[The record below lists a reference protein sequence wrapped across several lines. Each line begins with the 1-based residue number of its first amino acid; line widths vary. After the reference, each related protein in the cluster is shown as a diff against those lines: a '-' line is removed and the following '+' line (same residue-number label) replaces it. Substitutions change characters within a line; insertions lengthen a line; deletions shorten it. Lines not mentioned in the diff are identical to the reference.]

1 MNSTMSCNINDND
14 IQQLAVTQKPPLLGM
29 TVKEMQDMALSLF
42 LPKFV
47 GKQLAQWVYGKCARS
62 FDDMTNISL
71 KNRQLLGENL
81 TMGTAEPLQTL
92 VSVDGTEKYLF
103 PTCSGQFIETV
114 YIPDKDRGTLCV
126 STQVGCKMNCLFC
139 QTGKQ
144 GFQGNLS
151 AGDIINQILNLP
163 EYETLTNFVFMGM
176 GEPMDNYDNI
186 MRVLEIMTSDWGLAM
201 SPTRITV
208 STAGVIPNMKRFI
221 NESKCNLAV
230 SLHSP
235 FHDERAKI
243 MPVEKSYP
251 INEVI
256 HAIRQHDWSGQR
268 RVSFEYIV
276 FKGLNDTPKHIN
288 ELAKQLGSLRCRVNL
303 IRFHAIPN
311 IDLQSPSLEDMVRF
325 RDKLNDKGIIA
336 TIRASRGQDIDAA
349 CGLLSTK
356 RV

>member
-1 MNSTMSCNINDND
+1 MKS
-14 IQQLAVTQKPPLLGM
+14 LLGM
-29 TVKEMQDMALSLF
+29 SLQELQDVVAQHNM
-42 LPKFV
+42 PKFTA
-47 GKQLAQWVYGKCARS
+47 KQLVDWLYRKRVAT
-62 FDDMTNISL
+62 FDEMTNLS
-71 KNRQLLGENL
+71 KQTRQILAENYE
-81 TMGTAEPLQTL
+81 TGYRAYADVQE
-92 VSVDGTEKYLF
+92 SRDGTKKYLF
-103 PTCSGQFIETV
+103 PAENGFVETA
-114 YIPDKDRGTLCV
+114 YIPEKERATLCV
-126 STQVGCKMNCLFC
+126 SCQVGCKMNCLFC

-163 EYETLTNFVFMGM
+163 EYETLSNFVFMGM

-221 NESKCNLAV
+221 NESKCNLAI

-235 FHDERAKI
+235 FHDERVKI
-243 MPVEKSYP
+243 MPVEKTYP

-303 IRFHAIPN
+303 IRFHVIPG
-311 IDLQSPSLEDMVRF
+311 IDLQSPSMDDMVRF

-356 RV
+356 R

>member
-1 MNSTMSCNINDND
+1 MK
-14 IQQLAVTQKPPLLGM
+14 ALLGM
-29 TVKEMQDMALSLF
+29 SLNELQELVAQHN
-42 LPKFV
+42 LPKFTA
-47 GKQLAQWVYGKCARS
+47 KQLVDWLYRKRVTT
-62 FDDMTNISL
+62 FEEMTNLS
-71 KNRQLLGENL
+71 KSTRQLLAENYE
-81 TMGTAEPLQTL
+81 TGYRAFEDVQE
-92 VSVDGTEKYLF
+92 SSDGTKKYLF
-103 PTCSGQFIETV
+103 PAENGYVETA
-114 YIPDKDRGTLCV
+114 YIPERERATLCV
-126 STQVGCKMNCLFC
+126 SCQVGCKMNCLFC

-163 EYETLTNFVFMGM
+163 EYENLSNFVFMGM

-208 STAGVIPNMKRFI
+208 STSGLIPNMKRFI
-221 NESKCNLAV
+221 KESKCNLAV

-235 FHDERAKI
+235 FHDERVNI
-243 MPVEKSYP
+243 MPVEKTYP

-256 HAIRQHDWSGQR
+256 HAIRQNDWSGQR

-276 FKGLNDTPKHIN
+276 FKGLNDTQKHVN
-288 ELAKQLGSLRCRVNL
+288 ELARQLGSLRCRVNL
-303 IRFHAIPN
+303 IRFHAIPG

-325 RDKLNDKGIIA
+325 RDRLNDKGIIA

-356 RV
+356 RG

>member
-1 MNSTMSCNINDND
+1 MQKIYNIM
-14 IQQLAVTQKPPLLGM
+14 KSLLGM
-29 TVKEMQDMALSLF
+29 SLVELQNVVAQHN
-42 LPKFV
+42 LPKFTA
-47 GKQLAQWVYGKCARS
+47 KQLVDWLYRKRVTT
-62 FDDMTNISL
+62 FDEMTNLS
-71 KNRQLLGENL
+71 KQTRQLLAENYE
-81 TMGTAEPLQTL
+81 TGYRAFADVQE
-92 VSVDGTEKYLF
+92 SKDGTKKYLF
-103 PTCSGQFIETV
+103 PAENGFVETA
-114 YIPDKDRGTLCV
+114 YIPEKERATLCV
-126 STQVGCKMNCLFC
+126 SCQVGCKMNCLFC

-151 AGDIINQILNLP
+151 AGDIINQIINLP
-163 EYETLTNFVFMGM
+163 EYENLSNFVFMGM

-235 FHDERAKI
+235 FHDERAQI
-243 MPVEKSYP
+243 MPVEKTYP

-276 FKGLNDTPKHIN
+276 FKGLNDTQKHIN
-288 ELAKQLGSLRCRVNL
+288 ELARQLGSLRCRVNL
-303 IRFHAIPN
+303 IRFHAIPG
-311 IDLQSPSLEDMVRF
+311 IDLQSPSMDDMVRF

-356 RV
+356 R

>member
-1 MNSTMSCNINDND
+1 MKS
-14 IQQLAVTQKPPLLGM
+14 LLGM
-29 TVKEMQDMALSLF
+29 SLQELQDVVAQHNM
-42 LPKFV
+42 PKFTA
-47 GKQLAQWVYGKCARS
+47 KQLVDWLYRKRVAT
-62 FDDMTNISL
+62 FDEMTNLS
-71 KNRQLLGENL
+71 KQTRQILAENYE
-81 TMGTAEPLQTL
+81 TGYRACADVQE
-92 VSVDGTEKYLF
+92 SRDGTKKYLF
-103 PTCSGQFIETV
+103 PAENGFVETA
-114 YIPDKDRGTLCV
+114 YIPEKERATLCV
-126 STQVGCKMNCLFC
+126 SCQVGCKMNCLFC

-151 AGDIINQILNLP
+151 AGDIINQILSLP
-163 EYETLTNFVFMGM
+163 EYETLSNFVFMGM

-221 NESKCNLAV
+221 NESKCNLAI

-235 FHDERAKI
+235 FHDERVKI
-243 MPVEKSYP
+243 MPVEKTYP

-303 IRFHAIPN
+303 IRFHVIPG
-311 IDLQSPSLEDMVRF
+311 IDLQSPSMDDMVRF

-356 RV
+356 R

>member
-1 MNSTMSCNINDND
+1 
-14 IQQLAVTQKPPLLGM
+14 
-29 TVKEMQDMALSLF
+29 
-42 LPKFV
+42 
-47 GKQLAQWVYGKCARS
+47 
-62 FDDMTNISL
+62 
-71 KNRQLLGENL
+71 
-81 TMGTAEPLQTL
+81 
-92 VSVDGTEKYLF
+92 
-103 PTCSGQFIETV
+103 
-114 YIPDKDRGTLCV
+114 
-126 STQVGCKMNCLFC
+126 MNCLFC

-151 AGDIINQILNLP
+151 AGDIINQILSLP
-163 EYETLTNFVFMGM
+163 EYETLSNFVFMGM

-221 NESKCNLAV
+221 NESKCNLAI

-243 MPVEKSYP
+243 MPVEKTYP

-288 ELAKQLGSLRCRVNL
+288 ELARQLGSLRCRVNL

-356 RV
+356 R

>member
-1 MNSTMSCNINDND
+1 MRS
-14 IQQLAVTQKPPLLGM
+14 LLGM
-29 TVKEMQDMALSLF
+29 SLQELQDIVAQHNM
-42 LPKFV
+42 PKFTA
-47 GKQLAQWVYGKCARS
+47 KQLVDWLYRKRVAS
-62 FDDMTNISL
+62 FDEMTNLS
-71 KNRQLLGENL
+71 KQTRQILAENYE
-81 TMGTAEPLQTL
+81 TGYRVFTDVQE
-92 VSVDGTEKYLF
+92 SRDGTKKYLF
-103 PTCSGQFIETV
+103 PAENGFVETA
-114 YIPDKDRGTLCV
+114 YIPEKERATLCV
-126 STQVGCKMNCLFC
+126 SCQVGCKMNCLFC

-151 AGDIINQILNLP
+151 AGDIINQILSLP
-163 EYETLTNFVFMGM
+163 EYETLSNFVFMGM

-311 IDLQSPSLEDMVRF
+311 IDLQSPSMEDMVRF

>member
-1 MNSTMSCNINDND
+1 MKS
-14 IQQLAVTQKPPLLGM
+14 LLGM
-29 TVKEMQDMALSLF
+29 SLVELQNVVAQHN
-42 LPKFV
+42 LPKFTA
-47 GKQLAQWVYGKCARS
+47 KQLVDWLYRKRVTT
-62 FDDMTNISL
+62 FDEMTNLS
-71 KNRQLLGENL
+71 KQTRQLLAENYE
-81 TMGTAEPLQTL
+81 TGYRAFADVQE
-92 VSVDGTEKYLF
+92 SKDGTKKYLF
-103 PTCSGQFIETV
+103 PAENGFVETA
-114 YIPDKDRGTLCV
+114 YIPEKERATLCV
-126 STQVGCKMNCLFC
+126 SCQVGCKMNCLFC

-163 EYETLTNFVFMGM
+163 EYENLSNFVFMGM

-186 MRVLEIMTSDWGLAM
+186 MSVLEIMTSDWGLAM

-235 FHDERAKI
+235 FHDERAQI
-243 MPVEKSYP
+243 MPVEKTYP

-276 FKGLNDTPKHIN
+276 FKGLNDTQKHIN
-288 ELAKQLGSLRCRVNL
+288 ELARQLGSLRCRVNL
-303 IRFHAIPN
+303 IRFHAIPG
-311 IDLQSPSLEDMVRF
+311 IDLQSPSMDDMVRF

-356 RV
+356 RN

>member
-1 MNSTMSCNINDND
+1 MKS
-14 IQQLAVTQKPPLLGM
+14 LLGM
-29 TVKEMQDMALSLF
+29 SQAELQDLVAQHNM
-42 LPKFV
+42 PKFTT
-47 GKQLAQWVYGKCARS
+47 KQLLDWLYRKRVKT
-62 FDDMTNISL
+62 FDEMTNLS
-71 KNRQLLGENL
+71 KQTRQILAENYE
-81 TMGTAEPLQTL
+81 TGYRDYSDVQE
-92 VSVDGTEKYLF
+92 SKDGTKKYLF
-103 PTCSGQFIETV
+103 PAANGFIETA
-114 YIPDKDRGTLCV
+114 YIPEKERATLCV
-126 STQVGCKMNCLFC
+126 SCQVGCKMNCLFC

-221 NESKCNLAV
+221 KESKCNLAV

-235 FHDERAKI
+235 FHDERAQI
-243 MPVEKSYP
+243 MPVEKTYP

-276 FKGLNDTPKHIN
+276 FKGLNDTQKHIN
-288 ELAKQLGSLRCRVNL
+288 ELARQLGSLRCRVNL
-303 IRFHAIPN
+303 IRFHAIPG
-311 IDLQSPSLEDMVRF
+311 IDLQSPSMDDMVRF

-356 RV
+356 R

>member
-1 MNSTMSCNINDND
+1 MKS
-14 IQQLAVTQKPPLLGM
+14 LLGM
-29 TVKEMQDMALSLF
+29 SLVELQNVVAQHN
-42 LPKFV
+42 LPKFTA
-47 GKQLAQWVYGKCARS
+47 KQLVDWLYRKRVTT
-62 FDDMTNISL
+62 FDEMTNLS
-71 KNRQLLGENL
+71 KQTRQLLAENYE
-81 TMGTAEPLQTL
+81 TGYRAFADVQE
-92 VSVDGTEKYLF
+92 SKDGTKKYLF
-103 PTCSGQFIETV
+103 PAENGFVETA
-114 YIPDKDRGTLCV
+114 YIPEKERATLCV
-126 STQVGCKMNCLFC
+126 SCQVGCKMNCLFC

-163 EYETLTNFVFMGM
+163 EYETLSNFVFMGM

-235 FHDERAKI
+235 FHDERAQI
-243 MPVEKSYP
+243 MPVEKTYP

-276 FKGLNDTPKHIN
+276 FKGLNDTQKHIN
-288 ELAKQLGSLRCRVNL
+288 ELARQLGSLRCRVNL
-303 IRFHAIPN
+303 IRFHAIPG
-311 IDLQSPSLEDMVRF
+311 IDLQSPSMDDMVRF

-356 RV
+356 R

>member
-1 MNSTMSCNINDND
+1 MK
-14 IQQLAVTQKPPLLGM
+14 ALLGM
-29 TVKEMQDMALSLF
+29 SLSELQDLVAQHG
-42 LPKFV
+42 LPKFTA
-47 GKQLAQWVYGKCARS
+47 KQLVDWLYRKRVAT
-62 FDDMTNISL
+62 FDEMTNLS
-71 KNRQLLGENL
+71 KNARQLLSENYV
-81 TMGTAEPLQTL
+81 TGYRSFTDVQE
-92 VSVDGTEKYLF
+92 SRDGTKKYLF
-103 PTCSGQFIETV
+103 PAENGFVETA
-114 YIPDKDRGTLCV
+114 YIPERERATLCV
-126 STQVGCKMNCLFC
+126 SCQVGCKMNCLFC

-144 GFQGNLS
+144 GFQGNLY

-163 EYETLTNFVFMGM
+163 EYETLSNFVFMGM
-176 GEPMDNYDNI
+176 GEPMDNYDSI

-221 NESKCNLAV
+221 KESRCNLAV

-235 FHDERAKI
+235 FHDERVRI
-243 MPVEKSYP
+243 MPVEKTYP

-276 FKGLNDTPKHIN
+276 FKGFNDTQKHIN
-288 ELAKQLGSLRCRVNL
+288 ELARQLGSLRCRVNL
-303 IRFHAIPN
+303 IRFHAIPGV
-311 IDLQSPSLEDMVRF
+311 DFQSPSTDDMVRF

-349 CGLLSTK
+349 CGLLSTRK
-356 RV
+356 S

>member
-1 MNSTMSCNINDND
+1 
-14 IQQLAVTQKPPLLGM
+14 
-29 TVKEMQDMALSLF
+29 
-42 LPKFV
+42 
-47 GKQLAQWVYGKCARS
+47 
-62 FDDMTNISL
+62 
-71 KNRQLLGENL
+71 
-81 TMGTAEPLQTL
+81 
-92 VSVDGTEKYLF
+92 
-103 PTCSGQFIETV
+103 
-114 YIPDKDRGTLCV
+114 
-126 STQVGCKMNCLFC
+126 MNCLFC

-163 EYETLTNFVFMGM
+163 EYETLSNFVFMGM

-221 NESKCNLAV
+221 NESKCNLAI

-235 FHDERAKI
+235 FHDERVKI
-243 MPVEKSYP
+243 MPVEKTYP

-256 HAIRQHDWSGQR
+256 HTIRQHDWSGQR

-303 IRFHAIPN
+303 IRFHVIPG
-311 IDLQSPSLEDMVRF
+311 IDLQSPSMDDMVRF

-356 RV
+356 R

>member
-1 MNSTMSCNINDND
+1 MKS
-14 IQQLAVTQKPPLLGM
+14 LLGM
-29 TVKEMQDMALSLF
+29 SLVELQNVVAQHN
-42 LPKFV
+42 LPKFTA
-47 GKQLAQWVYGKCARS
+47 KQLVDWLYRKRVTT
-62 FDDMTNISL
+62 FDEMTNLS
-71 KNRQLLGENL
+71 KQTRQLLAENYE
-81 TMGTAEPLQTL
+81 TGYRAFADVQE
-92 VSVDGTEKYLF
+92 SKDGTKKYLF
-103 PTCSGQFIETV
+103 PAENGFVETA
-114 YIPDKDRGTLCV
+114 YIPEKERATLCV
-126 STQVGCKMNCLFC
+126 SCQVGCKMNCLFC

-151 AGDIINQILNLP
+151 AGDIINQIINLP
-163 EYETLTNFVFMGM
+163 EYENLSNFVFMGM

-235 FHDERAKI
+235 FHDERAQI
-243 MPVEKSYP
+243 MPVEKTYP

-276 FKGLNDTPKHIN
+276 FKGLNDTQKHIN
-288 ELAKQLGSLRCRVNL
+288 ELARQLGSLRCRVNL
-303 IRFHAIPN
+303 IRFHAIPG
-311 IDLQSPSLEDMVRF
+311 IDLQSPSMDDMVRF

-356 RV
+356 R

>member
-1 MNSTMSCNINDND
+1 MK
-14 IQQLAVTQKPPLLGM
+14 ALLGM
-29 TVKEMQDMALSLF
+29 SLDELQDIVAQHH
-42 LPKFV
+42 LPKFTA
-47 GKQLAQWVYGKCARS
+47 KQLVDWLYRKRVTS
-62 FDDMTNISL
+62 FDEMTNL
-71 KNRQLLGENL
+71 AKTTRQLLSENYE
-81 TMGTAEPLQTL
+81 TGYRAFEDVQE
-92 VSVDGTEKYLF
+92 SKDGTKKYLF
-103 PTCSGQFIETV
+103 PTENGFVETA
-114 YIPDKDRGTLCV
+114 YIPEKERATLCV
-126 STQVGCKMNCLFC
+126 SCQVGCKMNCLFC

-163 EYETLTNFVFMGM
+163 EYENLSNFVFMGM

-208 STAGVIPNMKRFI
+208 STSGLIPNMKRFI
-221 NESKCNLAV
+221 KESKCNLAV

-235 FHDERAKI
+235 FHDERVNI
-243 MPVEKSYP
+243 MPVEKTYP
-251 INEVI
+251 ISEVI

-276 FKGLNDTPKHIN
+276 FKGLNDTQKHIN
-288 ELAKQLGSLRCRVNL
+288 ELARQLGSLRCRVNL
-303 IRFHAIPN
+303 IRFHAIPG
-311 IDLQSPSLEDMVRF
+311 IDLQSPTMDDMVRF
-325 RDKLNDKGIIA
+325 RDRLNDKGIIA

-356 RV
+356 RS